1 MFLQNVKTTILT
13 FNQLKMI
20 ILYSDIFIKTIGK
33 LIN

>member
-20 ILYSDIFIKTIGK
+20 YIISDIFIKTVGK